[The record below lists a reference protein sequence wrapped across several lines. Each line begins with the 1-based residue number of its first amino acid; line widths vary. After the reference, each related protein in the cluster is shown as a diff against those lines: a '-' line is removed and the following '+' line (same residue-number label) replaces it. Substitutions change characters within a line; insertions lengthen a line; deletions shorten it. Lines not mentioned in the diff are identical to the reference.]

1 MEPNG
6 AYVRTNPIS
15 EIPQEDKAQVSRVSK
30 PILFFMVFALLPYKT
45 IERGETAKRTL
56 KKGKGF
62 LRMVY
67 KTKSHSYN
75 SSINN

>member
-1 MEPNG
+1 
-6 AYVRTNPIS
+6 
-15 EIPQEDKAQVSRVSK
+15 
-30 PILFFMVFALLPYKT
+30 MVFALLPYKT